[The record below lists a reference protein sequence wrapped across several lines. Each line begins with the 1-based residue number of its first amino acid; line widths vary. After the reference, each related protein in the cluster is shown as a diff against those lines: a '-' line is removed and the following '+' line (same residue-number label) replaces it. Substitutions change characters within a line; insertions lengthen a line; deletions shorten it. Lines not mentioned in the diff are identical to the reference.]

1 MSDLYDRVTSQQDV
15 LKKLLAKIPGFKGY
29 IERVDRR
36 NADKLLRETIADKYQ
51 AQWQRISSI
60 QRDLANSGNLDVLD
74 DIEISSSRLRQFIDR
89 IKTAAYGYA
98 GFFDAVKI
106 NEAEL
111 EKVYQYDLT
120 LVTMA
125 DDISN
130 AIDNLEASIGT
141 DGLPAAIRN
150 LNQKAQDCITAFEK
164 RSELMKFGQ

>member
-1 MSDLYDRVTSQQDV
+1 MSDLFDRVTSQQDA

-36 NADKLLRETIADKYQ
+36 NADKLLRETIANKFQ
-51 AQWQRISSI
+51 SQWQRISSI
-60 QRDLANSGNLDVLD
+60 QRDLVNAGQLEVLD
-74 DIEISSSRLRQFIDR
+74 EIEIASTRLRQFIDR
-89 IKTAAYGYA
+89 INNAAYGYSS
-98 GFFDAVKI
+98 FFESTKI

-120 LVTMA
+120 LVTMG
-125 DDISN
+125 DEITN
-130 AIDNLEASIGT
+130 AVDNLEASIGT

-150 LNQKAQDCITAFEK
+150 LNQKAQDSVNAFEQ

>member
-1 MSDLYDRVTSQQDV
+1 MSDLFDRVTSQQDA

-36 NADKLLRETIADKYQ
+36 SADKLLRETISDKYQ

-60 QRDLANSGNLDVLD
+60 QRDLVNSGQLDVLD
-74 DIEISSSRLRQFIDR
+74 DIEIASTRLRQFIDR
-89 IKTAAYGYA
+89 VKTAAYGYS

-111 EKVYQYDLT
+111 ATIYQYDLT
-120 LVTMA
+120 LVTMG
-125 DDISN
+125 DEISS

-150 LNQKAQDCITAFEK
+150 LNQKAQDCVDAFNK

>member
-1 MSDLYDRVTSQQDV
+1 MSDLFDRVTSQQDP

-36 NADKLLRETIADKYQ
+36 NADKLLRETISDKYQ
-51 AQWQRISSI
+51 AQWKRISSI
-60 QRDLANSGNLDVLD
+60 QRDLVNAGQIEVLD
-74 DIEISSSRLRQFIDR
+74 DIEIASTRLRQFIDR
-89 IKTAAYGYA
+89 IKTAAYGYSS
-98 GFFDAVKI
+98 FFESTKI

-120 LVTMA
+120 LVTMG

-150 LNQKAQDCITAFEK
+150 LNQKAQDCITAFEA
-164 RSELMKFGQ
+164 RAELMKFGQ